1 MNPLGGDPR
10 QRIKKQDTIIKGG
23 DKDLTLHREEVTQ
36 FFPDGSVETTET
48 VISEIIGAERIYAPM
63 QIVGKCEICQRL
75 VTIKSARNCQC
86 GLVLCVNCSK
96 LWEGGDDRRNV
107 CPRCYKKL
115 RRQRFFRVLLSPFV
129 EKRENGTS

>member
-48 VISEIIGAERIYAPM
+48 IISEIIGAERVYAPM
-63 QIVGKCEICQRL
+63 QIVGKCEACQRL
-75 VTIKSARNCQC
+75 VTMKSARYCQC
-86 GLVLCVNCSK
+86 GLVLCVTCSK
-96 LWEGGDDRRNV
+96 WWEAERRPV
-107 CPRCYKKL
+107 CPACYKKL
-115 RRQRFFRVLLSPFV
+115 RRKRFFRAILSPFL
-129 EKRENGTS
+129 EKRDDGSS